1 MIHKGDN
8 TMAQK
13 CISKQFIENEMEFW
27 KIPSVAIAV
36 VKDDEIVMSEAFG
49 YKDVEN
55 KIPATPKTQYGIAS
69 CSK

>member
-1 MIHKGDN
+1 
-8 TMAQK
+8 MAQK

-55 KIPATPKTQYGIAS
+55 
-69 CSK
+69 

>member
-1 MIHKGDN
+1 MVHKGDN

-36 VKDDEIVMSEAFG
+36 VKDDEILIVDEFTGRIMEGRRYS
-49 YKDVEN
+49 D
-55 KIPATPKTQYGIAS
+55 GIQT
-69 CSK
+69 

>member
-55 KIPATPKTQYGIAS
+55 
-69 CSK
+69 